1 VNRRNEVV
9 VGAVVLLAIALLIV
23 GTIWLKGTGFGREE
37 TEIRARFGQ
46 VGQLLKGNAV
56 KLRGVPIGRVESIEL
71 DPAGTGVIITMAV
84 DSRVRFPE
92 DPVVILSPESMFGD
106 WQAEIF
112 PRRNFASY
120 DYAEDPDPTVLPG
133 YSLPDISQL
142 TAVAADI
149 ADNMSTLS
157 DRFEIAFT
165 DETADNIRKAIQNIQ
180 QVSDQL
186 TGMVDRQQRAIDEVA
201 TNLSQTSE
209 SLGKAAETVQR
220 AFAQVETAVG
230 DDRLVSI
237 VANVER
243 ASAQTDSLTR
253 ELLSTSRQLR
263 AVAATADTTFRSVGA
278 VADRINRGEGSLG
291 RLLADTSLYYG
302 VVETNAEIAR
312 LLKDIRENPRRYINL
327 RIF

>member
-1 VNRRNEVV
+1 MNRRNEVV
-9 VGAVVLLAIALLIV
+9 VGGVVLLAIALIIF
-23 GTIWLKGTGFGREE
+23 GTIWLKGAGFGREQ
-37 TEIRARFGQ
+37 TEVRARFSQ

-112 PRRNFASY
+112 PRRNFSSY

-201 TNLSQTSE
+201 TNLSRTSE

-230 DDRLVSI
+230 DDRLISI

-291 RLLADTSLYYG
+291 RLLQDTSLYYG